1 MTSEI
6 RVNKIANRAGLSTV
20 EYTDTGIIV
29 SGIVTC
35 TEISGLNALNVAGVS
50 TFANPLDINGDIDVD
65 GHTNLDN
72 LSVAGVS
79 TFNDNV
85 RLLDGDR
92 LQFGNSQDISI
103 FHNGSHTLINKSGS
117 GTGDLIFNIDQV
129 IFKDTTGTDERL
141 ATNSKGIKVGTGV
154 TIETNGQATYTGIV
168 TASHFYGNG
177 ANLSALNASNISSG
191 TVPSARL
198 GSGTASSST
207 FLAGDSTFKT
217 VTGTTINNNADNRI
231 ITGSGTANT
240 LEGEANL
247 TFNGGATGD
256 AQLTVHA
263 AEANA
268 NSDSELIL
276 ETSNDFATS
285 VIMFKD
291 STAEAGS
298 VAYNHG
304 DNYIKFSTNGTNGG
318 TERVRIT
325 SNGNVK
331 IGSGSAA
338 FGVGGGLE
346 IDTGSAAT
354 IRLEDSGS
362 TSSFEIQ
369 NTGGV
374 IKQNMYN
381 NQPWTVAYNSS
392 EKLRINSSGHVTVN
406 ATSYQAL
413 TITTSE
419 NGTNGPE
426 IQLMHNSASPAAN
439 DTIGQLRYSGKDSAG
454 DTTLF
459 SKIETKATTVTN
471 GSETGHIDFSTRGG
485 GAYNS
490 MFRLSARGTA
500 SAPSYTTDDMNGII
514 LDTYNTGNPYPRYFN
529 FIAKAAGN
537 TDSNIGF
544 WTEAVGGS
552 PTQKMTID
560 ASGTI
565 TTPLQPIFATRI
577 DYVNSYLNSGVKVA
591 MRAAHIDTRSS
602 FSDAND
608 RYVAPAAGRYL
619 FYFYSNIDY
628 NGDGTIAVIFKKNG
642 ADFTGSEGGHIY
654 SYAQNAGW
662 HLLSGQIITNMAVN
676 DYIEVFRTANNMK
689 VDGNS
694 YGQFGGYMIG

>member
-1 MTSEI
+1 MSSEI
-6 RVNKIANRAGLSTV
+6 RVNKINNRAGLGTV
-20 EYTDTGIIV
+20 EYTPTGIIV
-29 SGIVTC
+29 SGIVTAYEFDGNFD
-35 TEISGLNALNVAGVS
+35 TTPGIVVTGIATAAGID
-50 TFANPLDINGDIDVD
+50 LNGDLDVD

-79 TFNDNV
+79 TFSSNIT
-85 RLLDGDR
+85 L
-92 LQFGNSQDISI
+92 
-103 FHNGSHTLINKSGS
+103 NGGLVASSTVNAGQIL
-117 GTGDLIFNIDQV
+117 
-129 IFKDTTGTDERL
+129 
-141 ATNSKGIKVGTGV
+141 VGTGV
-154 TIETNGQATYTGIV
+154 TIEANQVATGQATFTGIV

-177 ANLSALNASNISSG
+177 ANLTALNASNISSG

-217 VTGTTINNNADNRI
+217 VTGTTINNNADNRL
-231 ITGSGTANT
+231 ITGSGSANT
-240 LEGEANL
+240 LNAESNL
-247 TFNGGATGD
+247 TFDGTTLQVENSGSGLRNLLRLKNSNASAGVSGLYFNSTTSGTAFDAACVRNGVNGSGQGRLYLQTNNGSGLVTNLNIEYDGQVSIPTNSLNIIDSIVHIGDTDTKIRFPSDNQISFETGGA
-256 AQLTVHA
+256 
-263 AEANA
+263 
-268 NSDSELIL
+268 
-276 ETSNDFATS
+276 
-285 VIMFKD
+285 
-291 STAEAGS
+291 
-298 VAYNHG
+298 
-304 DNYIKFSTNGTNGG
+304 
-318 TERVRIT
+318 ER
-325 SNGNVK
+325 
-331 IGSGSAA
+331 
-338 FGVGGGLE
+338 F
-346 IDTGSAAT
+346 
-354 IRLEDSGS
+354 
-362 TSSFEIQ
+362 
-369 NTGGV
+369 
-374 IKQNMYN
+374 
-381 NQPWTVAYNSS
+381 
-392 EKLRINSSGHVTVN
+392 RINNIGHVTVN

-514 LDTYNTGNPYPRYFN
+514 LDTYNTGNPYPRYMN
-529 FIAKAAGN
+529 FIAKSAGN

-565 TTPLQPIFATRI
+565 TTPLHPIFATRI
-577 DYVNSYLNSGVKVA
+577 NYVNSYVSSGTKIQ
-591 MRAAHIDTRSS
+591 MKAAHIDTRSS

-619 FYFYSNIDY
+619 FYFFSNIDY
-628 NGDGTIAVIFKKNG
+628 NGDGTIAVIFRKNG
-642 ADFTGSEGGHIY
+642 SDFTSSEGGHIY
-654 SYAQNAGW
+654 SYAQNSGW
-662 HLLSGQIITNMAVN
+662 HLLSGQIITTMAVN
-676 DYIEVFRTANNMK
+676 DYMEVFTSANNMK